1 MAGVKAGCARLC
13 RVAFWSAMC
22 LQVDVIAGNQR
33 VIGSPFT
40 LSVQPFGPQSL
51 RLVEAASTA
60 VVGNSVVFRV
70 SSFVHCR
77 MSSSRLC

>member
-1 MAGVKAGCARLC
+1 VN
-13 RVAFWSAMC
+13 
-22 LQVDVIAGNQR
+22 AGNQR
-33 VIGSPFT
+33 VSGSPFT

-70 SSFVHCR
+70 SLFTVKCLLADSVNP
-77 MSSSRLC
+77 LTPTVAIWVQL